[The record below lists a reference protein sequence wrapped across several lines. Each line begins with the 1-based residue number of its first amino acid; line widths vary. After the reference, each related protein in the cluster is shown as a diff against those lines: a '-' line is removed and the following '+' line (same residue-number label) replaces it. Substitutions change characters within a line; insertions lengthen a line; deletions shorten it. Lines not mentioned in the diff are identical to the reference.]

1 MPKLG
6 STDAQW
12 KAKKPIG
19 SLARGEKMKG
29 SLGGTRS
36 PNCHRRIATTHVMAA
51 FNGEVQDDVLDRLE
65 NGIELTFEDIVVE
78 MMMTAKMKSWE

>member
-1 MPKLG
+1 
-6 STDAQW
+6 
-12 KAKKPIG
+12 
-19 SLARGEKMKG
+19 
-29 SLGGTRS
+29 
-36 PNCHRRIATTHVMAA
+36 MAA